1 VQVKSVWKYSRVS
14 PTKVRRILN
23 LVRGNRAE
31 DALVKLRF
39 MPHDAA
45 RRVEKVL
52 KAALANAESLEVA
65 EPEEM
70 RIVHAV
76 ADPGPTM
83 RRMMPRAM
91 GRGSV
96 IRKRTSHIT
105 VVLAD
110 E

>member
-1 VQVKSVWKYSRVS
+1 MEVKSVWKYTRSS
-14 PTKVRRILN
+14 TLKVGRILK
-23 LVRGNRAE
+23 LIRGNKAE
-31 DALVKLRF
+31 EALVKLRF

-52 KAALANAESLEVA
+52 KTALANAESLEVA

-83 RRMMPRAM
+83 KRMRARAM
-91 GRGSV
+91 GRGAT

-105 VVLAD
+105 MVLA
-110 E
+110 EE